1 MFYAP
6 STMKATKLSISLP
19 AEIADEIRQTARN
32 SGQTVSA
39 WLADAAAAKLRSQAL
54 AEFLDDW
61 ERQHGAI
68 TAEELRQAEID
79 LGYRADKL
87 AG

>member
-1 MFYAP
+1 
-6 STMKATKLSISLP
+6 MKATKLSISLP